1 MPETVKFDDIEIGAT
16 IPELVRTSI
25 TRDNLRD
32 FATASGD
39 HNPIHLDDGAAR
51 STGLPGVIIHGM
63 FNMATLG
70 RLLSNWIPQARVRK
84 FSTRFT
90 AMAFP
95 GDRVTCTGVV
105 TAKSSGDGGNTVELA
120 IAAHNQNGDR
130 LLLGKATVALP

>member
-1 MPETVKFDDIEIGAT
+1 MSGTVKFDDVQIGDS
-16 IPELVRTSI
+16 IPELVRTSV

-32 FATASGD
+32 FAAASGD

-51 STGLPGVIIHGM
+51 ATGLPGIIIHGM

-70 RLLSNWIPQARVRK
+70 RLLSNWIPQARVKK

-105 TAKSSGDGGNTVELA
+105 TGKRSGDGANTVELA

-130 LLLGKATVALP
+130 LLSGKATVALP

>member
-1 MPETVKFDDIEIGAT
+1 MSETVKFDDIEIGAA
-16 IPELVRTSI
+16 IPELVRTAF

-32 FATASGD
+32 FAAASGD

-51 STGLPGVIIHGM
+51 ATGLPGVIIHGM

-70 RLLSNWIPQARVRK
+70 RLLTNWIPQARVKK

-95 GDRVTCTGVV
+95 GDQVTCSGVV
-105 TAKSSGDGGNTVELA
+105 TGKTSGDGENTVDLD

-130 LLLGKATVALP
+130 LLSGKATVALP